1 MADSQ
6 LHHSQQTKRIADDC
20 SMSFLVGRRA
30 RNEPCCF
37 LFGRLGYG
45 IVYLLLISRARGLY
59 WENIQERRRVIFSHF
74 GPELMRVNKK
84 FIMWLHV
91 SNT

>member
-1 MADSQ
+1 MVDSQ

-20 SMSFLVGRRA
+20 SVSFLVDRRA

-45 IVYLLLISRARGLY
+45 IVYLLLINRARELY
-59 WENIQERRRVIFSHF
+59 WENIAR
-74 GPELMRVNKK
+74 G
-84 FIMWLHV
+84 LHEV
-91 SNT
+91 RTRKTEGGILPFRSRASESK